1 MAERGVR
8 VGVVGATG
16 MVGAELVRVL
26 EHRSFP
32 LGELRVFATGR
43 SAGGLVRYRGLDL
56 PLEEV
61 TPEVFC
67 DLDLAFFC
75 AGADVAQ
82 KIAPAAAARGCIVID
97 KSSAFRRDPAVPLAV
112 PEVNPQVLRNRPRI
126 IASPNC
132 STIQLV
138 VALWPLHRAAG
149 LRRVV
154 VSTYQSVSGTGRE
167 GVVELREQVRAVLA
181 GEEARQGVYP
191 HPIAFNLFPH
201 IEEFGADGYSREE
214 VKLMEE
220 TRRLVGLPGLRI
232 TVTTVRVPVFVSHC
246 ESVNVELERRLSRE
260 EAVQC
265 LRAQPGVIVME
276 DDYPTPLACQ
286 GRDEVFVG
294 RVREDPSLDRGL
306 NLWIVADN
314 LRKGAATNAV
324 QIAEFLQG
332 EGQLACG

>member
-1 MAERGVR
+1 MAARRIR

-16 MVGAELVRVL
+16 LVGGELVRVL
-26 EHRSFP
+26 EQRSFP
-32 LGELRVFATGR
+32 LADLRVFATGR
-43 SAGGLVRYRGLDL
+43 SAGSVIPFRGEDL

-61 TPEVFC
+61 APGVFA

-75 AGADVAQ
+75 ASADVAQ
-82 KIAPAAAARGCIVID
+82 TLAPIAAAQGCIVVD
-97 KSSAFRRDPAVPLAV
+97 KSSAFRRDPTVPLAV
-112 PEVNPQVLRNRPRI
+112 PEVNPQVLRDRPRI

-138 VALWPLHRAAG
+138 VAVWPLHRVAG

-167 GVVELREQVRAVLA
+167 AVTELRQQARAVLT
-181 GEEARQGVYP
+181 GEEVRPRVYP

-201 IEEFGADGYSREE
+201 IEEFGDDGYSREE

-220 TRRLVGLPGLRI
+220 TRRILGLPGLRI
-232 TVTTVRVPVFVSHC
+232 TATAVRVPVFVGHC

-265 LRAQPGVIVME
+265 LRAQPGIIVLE
-276 DDYPTPLACQ
+276 QDYPTPLMSQ

-294 RVREDPSLDRGL
+294 RIREDPSLDRGL
-306 NLWIVADN
+306 DLWVAADN

-332 EGQLACG
+332 EGQLGCG